1 MKTTKIE
8 TCFSLSDHHSYL
20 PLQEGTAVRTAGDS
34 CRSGEYES
42 NNGRFMIN
50 IASSP
55 AVIGPFALFV
65 FNLVSPVY
73 NKIGMTTHATA
84 ETPHGLPRRDI
95 DRGKNWK
102 IKPIS
107 FSVNELSIKIICR
120 KYD

>member
-1 MKTTKIE
+1 
-8 TCFSLSDHHSYL
+8 
-20 PLQEGTAVRTAGDS
+20 
-34 CRSGEYES
+34 
-42 NNGRFMIN
+42 MIN
-50 IASSP
+50 ISSSP

-73 NKIGMTTHATA
+73 NKIGMTTHATV

-95 DRGKNWK
+95 DTGKNWK